1 MSQKSIYQN
10 KGRIQ
15 TVLLI
20 LFITFLSSCVK
31 NKDFDSLDASC
42 SADLVTNTTFTQVKA
57 LYDEETLQIQE
68 DLIIEG
74 YVISSDKAGNFFG
87 ILHFQDAPANPN
99 DALQIEIDLRDSHLF
114 FGVGDKILLR
124 LKGLY
129 LGKSK
134 DVFKLGGTFTS
145 FGNVSVGRLPSN
157 AVFEHV
163 FVSCDVKETIVPTPI
178 RISADLESNANT
190 LVTLPNIEFAIT
202 ELGLPFALD
211 EEETRRLLV
220 DCTDNE
226 IEIVNSGF
234 SDFKAALLPEGSG
247 SITGL
252 LIQENDDFYLQIRD
266 LKDINFIEERCE
278 DVIDEFTSQE
288 IFFSEL
294 ADPENNTKARFVE
307 LYNASTVPLS
317 LKGWKI
323 YRYTNA
329 SLEVSSSLDLSDYT
343 INPQSTLVISP
354 DADEFLT
361 VYGFIPDVPAGTNS
375 PADSNGDDNLQL
387 VDPFGT
393 LIDAFGIVGVD
404 GSGTNHEFEDG
415 RAIRKIEV
423 SKANDRYSY
432 TEWLVYNDTGG
443 AETINLPQIAPNDYN
458 PGIR

>member
-1 MSQKSIYQN
+1 MGQKLYRNI
-10 KGRIQ
+10 GRIQ
-15 TVLLI
+15 MGLSV
-20 LFITFLSSCVK
+20 LFIIFLSSCVK
-31 NKDFDSLDASC
+31 SKEFKPLDSTC
-42 SADLVTNTTFTQVKA
+42 NADLVANATFAQVKA

-87 ILHFQDAPANPN
+87 VLHFQDAPANPN
-99 DALQIEIDLRDSHLF
+99 DAFQIEIDLRDSHLF
-114 FGVGDKILLR
+114 FGVGDKILVR

-129 LGKSK
+129 LGKSR

-157 AVFEHV
+157 AVFEHI
-163 FVSCDVKETIVPTPI
+163 FVSCDAKKTIVPTPI
-178 RISADLESNANT
+178 RISEDLEPSANT
-190 LVTLPNIEFAIT
+190 LVTFSNIEFALT
-202 ELGLPFALD
+202 DLGLPFALD
-211 EEETRRLLV
+211 GEETKRLLV

-252 LIQENDDFYLQIRD
+252 LIQENDNFYLQIRD
-266 LKDINFIEERCE
+266 LDDVVFNEERCE
-278 DVIDEFTSQE
+278 DVIDEFTSQA

-294 ADPENNTKARFVE
+294 ADPDNNARARFIE
-307 LYNASTVPLS
+307 LYNNSDTALS
-317 LKGWKI
+317 LKGWQI
-323 YRYTNA
+323 LRYTNA
-329 SLEVSSSLDLSDYT
+329 SLEVSSSLDLTDYM

-361 VYGFIPDVPAGTNS
+361 VYGFAPDVAVGTNS

-387 VDPFGT
+387 LDPFGT
-393 LIDAFGIVGVD
+393 LIDAFGIVGED
-404 GSGTNHEFEDG
+404 GTGTNHEFEDG

-423 SKANDRYSY
+423 TKASNTY
-432 TEWLVYNDTGG
+432 TYAEWIVYNDTGG
-443 AETINLPQIAPNDYN
+443 AQTINSPQLAPQDYS